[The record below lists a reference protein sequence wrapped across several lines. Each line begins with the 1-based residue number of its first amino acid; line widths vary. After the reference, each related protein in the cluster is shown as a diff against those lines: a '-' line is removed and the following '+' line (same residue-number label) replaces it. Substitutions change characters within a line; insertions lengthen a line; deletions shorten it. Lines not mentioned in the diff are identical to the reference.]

1 MANRRVKEIGKQ
13 KQKLVSQKN
22 EGAQG
27 EAAAAATTIS
37 LLLGVRREMENFQS
51 TSFKSSRKY
60 SFHFMEK

>member
-1 MANRRVKEIGKQ
+1 MGNSVEEKEIEKHKKIGE
-13 KQKLVSQKN
+13 SKN

-27 EAAAAATTIS
+27 EAAAATNNNS
-37 LLLGVRREMENFQS
+37 SLGVGREMENFQS